1 MYWLFKDTAG
11 CSWLDWQKQQKH
23 FIFLQKG
30 NIDKIVI
37 ISEHNCGE
45 LKVFCCGVFFADALH

>member
-1 MYWLFKDTAG
+1 MQLVRLAETRY
-11 CSWLDWQKQQKH
+11 

-45 LKVFCCGVFFADALH
+45 LKVFCFGFFFADALHEDENLIES